1 MTLYITAAAF
11 FLVGVATG
19 YTFASIFERHEQHLS
34 LTRNTLEK
42 LLIES
47 NIADIAL
54 QNKNEKEDL
63 EG

>member
-1 MTLYITAAAF
+1 MELYITAASF

-19 YTFASIFERHEQHLS
+19 YIFASIFEKHEENIS
-34 LTRNTLEK
+34 VTRKNLEK
-42 LLIES
+42 LLVES

-54 QNKNEKEDL
+54 QNKKEKEDL